1 MSEGASLL
9 PRFAESG
16 MNRHSQ
22 LGPGAL
28 EPTQSHSTHSH
39 THRVTHVQSHVTSFR
54 ALNLTNLGT
63 PIYSPEPPRWME
75 HNSSL
80 ESHTD
85 LNTHQADT
93 LVPHAH
99 SYRQQIPGEAL
110 RGALWSLFLG
120 AQPLRPPQQRLP
132 QGPERFLGR
141 EHGVTAFRAIAP
153 QAPSD
158 HVAPGG
164 WGEAGER

>member
-1 MSEGASLL
+1 M
-9 PRFAESG
+9 PRFAGSG

-22 LGPGAL
+22 PGPGAL

-63 PIYSPEPPRWME
+63 PTYSPEPPRCMG
-75 HNSSL
+75 HDCSL

-85 LNTHQADT
+85 LDTHQADT
-93 LVPHAH
+93 WVPHAH
-99 SYRQQIPGEAL
+99 SHRQQIPGEAS

-120 AQPLRPPQQRLP
+120 AQPLHPPQQRLP
-132 QGPERFLGR
+132 QGLERFLGR

-158 HVAPGG
+158 HVAAGG
-164 WGEAGER
+164 CGEAGER